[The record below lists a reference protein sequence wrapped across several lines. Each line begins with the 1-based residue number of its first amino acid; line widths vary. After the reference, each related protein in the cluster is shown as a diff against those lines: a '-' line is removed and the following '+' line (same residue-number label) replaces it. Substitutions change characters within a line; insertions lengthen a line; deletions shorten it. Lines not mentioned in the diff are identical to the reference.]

1 MLRRSVIALAAFI
14 GVSWAFCVSAVADA
28 ELLVY
33 SRPRT
38 GLMLRTGSS
47 EERLAYNQGAHL
59 SPRIS
64 PDGSKVLF
72 SSYEVPEDLEDC
84 GIGLWVVDT
93 GGTAKKRVCDGE
105 QGVWSPDG
113 VAILFQRSGRLVERE
128 LGSGTER
135 VVGPEEGPALAYPT
149 YAGDAGIVCA
159 DASGERLYL
168 LGAPEKAELELL
180 AEGEF
185 RGAAPCSP
193 DGTTLAYQD
202 GAHIHLLDL
211 ATRETRQLTLDPG
224 VQAAPVW
231 AADGQGLCYAW
242 AVSPFEPLWEIRHV
256 AMAAPWVA
264 HRVERRVHAGFDW
277 RGSSPEPW
285 GHRTLRG
292 GSLTLW
298 RGLEIET
305 RQAWKRVPPPSADG
319 EPIQGGLVVENDW
332 LDVFVSADG
341 VVLVPQAEQ
350 GSKARVVVSVED
362 LEGKAAMR
370 VSASRVTRHTADE
383 VDVEIRFSD
392 GGGVSADV
400 TLRVPRTRPAVEV
413 HPGEGTARV
422 RIDAAMTVAVA
433 PDWFG
438 NDLVVT
444 PDPGRAGETV
454 ALPRTPVALGC
465 LAETGGT
472 LMVVAPGRD
481 QAFAVTSGAV
491 GERLT
496 GLTVSTAGEGVAV
509 AVLAGRRMWPRADL
523 AAGAGGEQW
532 RVTWD
537 KPFQAAWRLAV
548 HGEAASFART
558 WDEEALGRLGQGALP
573 VEAPFDANLHAAVI
587 YAWGRDAHT
596 PEDVLMPVDVL
607 VDVLGIR
614 GCAEA
619 FDVAGVRGYRTG
631 LQDTSLRE
639 VSTRG
644 ADWRPWISFAEQGG
658 YGVLEVMAAA
668 FPAGTPGTRLLLT
681 HLGNDAIDLLRGL
694 DARIGEYEE
703 ALGQLAAFCHA
714 RDAGALAPWA
724 AQAEEALRLGQGARR
739 TDAATAARAL
749 EGLLAILGTRD
760 NRRLD
765 DLLALC
771 ELFENDPKAR
781 EFREALAMLG
791 AKEGRLWHD
800 DVVHYEISYE
810 DEFEAF
816 WRCCRRALGERQRLL
831 ERYRAVLKHIRDA
844 AGRLVTTTPQCKEA
858 ADELRAMT
866 QAALRNRQFLEGDWR
881 GEKPLEPEAA
891 P

>member
-1 MLRRSVIALAAFI
+1 
-14 GVSWAFCVSAVADA
+14 
-28 ELLVY
+28 
-33 SRPRT
+33 
-38 GLMLRTGSS
+38 MLRTGSS
-47 EERLAYNQGAHL
+47 EDRLAYNQGAHL

-64 PDGSKVLF
+64 PDGTKVLF
-72 SSYEVPEDLEDC
+72 SSYEVPEEVEDC
-84 GIGLWVVDT
+84 GVGLWVVDT
-93 GGTAKKRVCDGE
+93 GGTTKERVCDGE
-105 QGVWSPDG
+105 QGAWSHDG
-113 VAILFQRSGRLVERE
+113 DAILFQRAGRLVERE

-135 VVGPEEGPALAYPT
+135 VVSPEGAPALAYPT

-159 DASGERLYL
+159 DESGERLYL
-168 LGAPEKAELELL
+168 IGAAAKPELESL

-185 RGAAPCSP
+185 RGAARCSP

-231 AADGQGLCYAW
+231 GADGRGLCYAQ

-256 AMAAPWVA
+256 AMAEPWVA
-264 HRVERRVHAGFDW
+264 DRVERRVHAGFDW

-285 GHRTLRG
+285 SHRTLRG

-298 RGLEIET
+298 RGLEIEA
-305 RQAWKRVPPPSADG
+305 RQGWKRVPPPAPGGGPVHD
-319 EPIQGGLVVENDW
+319 GLVVENDW

-350 GSKARVVVSVED
+350 GSKARVAVSVED
-362 LEGKAAMR
+362 DEAGTATR

-383 VDVEIRFSD
+383 VEVEIRFSD

-400 TLRVPRTRPAVEV
+400 TLRVPRTRPVVEIR
-413 HPGEGTARV
+413 PGEGAVRV
-422 RIDAAMTVAVA
+422 RLDAAMTVAVG

-438 NDLVVT
+438 NDLVVA
-444 PDPGRAGETV
+444 PDPGRAGEAI

-472 LMVVAPGRD
+472 LMVVAPGQD
-481 QAFAVTSGAV
+481 QAFAVTSRAA

-532 RVTWD
+532 RVTWS

-607 VDVLGIR
+607 VDVLDIR
-614 GCAEA
+614 GYADA
-619 FDVAGVRGYRTG
+619 FDVEGVRGHRSG
-631 LQDTSLRE
+631 LQDTPFRE

-644 ADWRPWISFAEQGG
+644 ADWRPWSSFAKAGE
-658 YGVLEVMAAA
+658 YGALEVMAAA
-668 FPAGTPGTRLLLT
+668 FPAGTPGTRSLLA
-681 HLGNDAIDLLRGL
+681 HLGNDAIDLLKGL
-694 DARIGEYEE
+694 DARIGEYEGT
-703 ALGQLAAFCHA
+703 LGQVAAFCRSRA
-714 RDAGALAPWA
+714 MGGLA
-724 AQAEEALRLGQGARR
+724 AQAEETLRLEEGARR

-749 EGLLAILGTRD
+749 DGLLAILGTRD
-760 NRRLD
+760 NRRLH

-771 ELFENDPKAR
+771 ELFENDPRAS
-781 EFREALAMLG
+781 EFREAMGVVG

-800 DVVHYEISYE
+800 DVVYYEIRYE
-810 DEFEAF
+810 DEFEVF
-816 WRCCRRALGERQRLL
+816 WRCCRRALGERQRII
-831 ERYRAVLKHIRDA
+831 ERYRAAVQHIRDA
-844 AGRLVTTTPQCKEA
+844 AGRLVTTTPQCKGA

-866 QAALRNRQFLEGDWR
+866 QAVLRNRQFLEGDWR